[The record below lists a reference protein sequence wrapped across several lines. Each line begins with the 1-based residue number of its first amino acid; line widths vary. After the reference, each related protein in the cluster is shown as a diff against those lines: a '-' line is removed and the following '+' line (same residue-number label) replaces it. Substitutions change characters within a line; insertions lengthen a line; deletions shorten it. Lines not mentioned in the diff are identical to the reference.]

1 MCSNKRAVDLCDQ
14 VAHSPPPANV
24 LRFFFR
30 TIVSRFLFKLL
41 PKVTPHLLLTAYSW
55 INKSSCVCVLLWD
68 SLSQTHSVCLR
79 PFSSFYFTT
88 TKWIEL
94 VKTITRLGVFQS
106 TRRLVHRFVSCAAAA
121 TTTTT
126 TRIVSYTN
134 NCRDRELFAWWS
146 GFYPS
151 VRADIRGDVTES
163 SRFDFYSFFS
173 LFPFFSKKIL

>member
-106 TRRLVHRFVSCAAAA
+106 NKQLDAA
-121 TTTTT
+121 TKNK
-126 TRIVSYTN
+126 IFVAL
-134 NCRDRELFAWWS
+134 CIDFFLAL
-146 GFYPS
+146 PPPLQQQQ
-151 VRADIRGDVTES
+151 RAS
-163 SRFDFYSFFS
+163 SRIQTTAGIVNCLLDGLVFTR
-173 LFPFFSKKIL
+173 LCVRI